1 MVIQMDVRPSPIAG
15 RWYESNPARLS
26 KQMDSLLDAANIP
39 PILDEVIGLV
49 APHAGHRYSGL
60 TAAHAFKTVKGNTYE
75 LVIVISPYHDLFPG
89 SMITTAH
96 QAYATPLG
104 EIPVHVEALAALD
117 KEMQQLT
124 GSPLNRIS
132 RDTEHSLEI
141 ELPFL
146 QCCLNGSFSLLP
158 VMVRSRDPR
167 EMKMLGDA
175 LAGIAG
181 KQKTLLVASS
191 DMSHFYSES
200 HANILDAY
208 MEKQITDLSPEG
220 VLDADVTGK
229 GFACGA
235 GAISAVLWAA
245 LKLKADRAVL
255 LHHST
260 SADETGDHR
269 SVVGYGAAAILK
281 TRETPG

>member
-1 MVIQMDVRPSPIAG
+1 
-15 RWYESNPARLS
+15 
-26 KQMDSLLDAANIP
+26 
-39 PILDEVIGLV
+39 
-49 APHAGHRYSGL
+49 
-60 TAAHAFKTVKGNTYE
+60 
-75 LVIVISPYHDLFPG
+75 
-89 SMITTAH
+89 
-96 QAYATPLG
+96 LG
-104 EIPVHVEALAALD
+104 EIPVHIEALAALD
-117 KEMQQLT
+117 AEMQRLT

-146 QCCLNGSFSLLP
+146 QCSLQGSFSLLP

-167 EMKMLGDA
+167 EMKILGES
-175 LAGIAG
+175 LAGIAE

-191 DMSHFYSES
+191 DLSHFYSES
-200 HANILDAY
+200 QADVLDAY
-208 MEKQITDLSPEG
+208 LEKQIEDLSPEG
-220 VLDADVTGK
+220 VLEADISGK

-245 LKLKADRAVL
+245 LRLKADQAVL

-269 SVVGYGAAAILK
+269 SVVGYGAAAIIK
-281 TRETPG
+281 SQETPG